1 MQPLTKSD
9 VEGYFT
15 LNKRQFEM
23 YEKIQLGKYKYIGLY
38 GGGRSGKTMLI
49 LFMILFRAI
58 RFPGSRHAIIRST
71 RLDVDTYIFKESFAK
86 LLKFTNVAASAEFKT
101 HGTDL
106 TITLDNGSQIAMKG
120 LDHER
125 RKERILGGEYST
137 IYFNECSTLNYN
149 LIPDVISRLAEN
161 ICDINQVFYDFN
173 PPSKAHWTYKY
184 FVEHINP
191 ETKLPLPYKEKLF
204 IGKLNPIDNPHKSSD
219 YEELQSDQGEANYKR
234 FIEGEFADIGGRCI
248 HRDHFTFYSEE
259 DVKGI
264 EFSKIFMTTDF
275 AKSKNITSDYNVLCV
290 WGVTKGKYLYLLDT
304 MRFKAI
310 SIDALPQLD
319 LLYQYW
325 RDGFKNGGQGL
336 TQIYIEKPGNPDL
349 VAILQR
355 KHGNVISTDVMRNTN
370 KYGRFSN
377 VRGFIENQKIFLPHA
392 EMFIR
397 GIKVDT
403 WLSEYLVELES
414 FSENE
419 KDYEHDDFADNVFD
433 ACYIATLI
441 RRPAIFD
448 ATVHRF

>member
-1 MQPLTKSD
+1 
-9 VEGYFT
+9 
-15 LNKRQFEM
+15 
-23 YEKIQLGKYKYIGLY
+23 
-38 GGGRSGKTMLI
+38 
-49 LFMILFRAI
+49 
-58 RFPGSRHAIIRST
+58 
-71 RLDVDTYIFKESFAK
+71 
-86 LLKFTNVAASAEFKT
+86 
-101 HGTDL
+101 
-106 TITLDNGSQIAMKG
+106 
-120 LDHER
+120 
-125 RKERILGGEYST
+125 
-137 IYFNECSTLNYN
+137 
-149 LIPDVISRLAEN
+149 
-161 ICDINQVFYDFN
+161 
-173 PPSKAHWTYKY
+173 
-184 FVEHINP
+184 
-191 ETKLPLPYKEKLF
+191 
-204 IGKLNPIDNPHKSSD
+204 
-219 YEELQSDQGEANYKR
+219 
-234 FIEGEFADIGGRCI
+234 
-248 HRDHFTFYSEE
+248 
-259 DVKGI
+259 
-264 EFSKIFMTTDF
+264 
-275 AKSKNITSDYNVLCV
+275 V

-397 GIKVDT
+397 GIRVDT